1 VVIRFT
7 ESVTASHIARNT
19 ELDLPDEIAIRI
31 GCLLACI
38 QGGRMKQMLALRFH
52 QFGFENLLL
61 EEVPKPQPQSGEVL
75 VRVLASSINPSDIKN
90 VQGAMSARTKLP
102 RIPGRDF
109 AGIVEAGEANLIG
122 KEVWGTGGDL
132 GFARDGTAAEYI
144 ALPENAVVPK
154 PPSLTPEQAASLG
167 LNIVTAWAGLF
178 DRAGLKK
185 RETLLVLG
193 ASGGVGHAAVDLG
206 CWAGARVIAVDR
218 IEDKTSRADIVLNSL
233 SSTFTEDLKG
243 AIGAGV
249 NVVFDTVSGPMFE
262 VGLNALRRFGRM
274 VEISV
279 REDHEVKIDLLR
291 FYQDDLQLYGL
302 NTLNLN
308 AADCAIILEQ
318 VARPLETDWLR
329 PREVEVHPLREGVEA
344 YKLAAK
350 GGKKIVL
357 VMR

>member
-1 VVIRFT
+1 MR
-7 ESVTASHIARNT
+7 
-19 ELDLPDEIAIRI
+19 
-31 GCLLACI
+31 
-38 QGGRMKQMLALRFH
+38 ALRFH
-52 QFGFENLLL
+52 QFGLENLRL
-61 EEVPKPQPQSGEVL
+61 EDVPKPQPQSGEVL
-75 VRVLASSINPSDIKN
+75 VRVLASSINPSDVKN
-90 VQGAMSARTKLP
+90 VQGAMSAHTKLP

-109 AGIVEAGEANLIG
+109 AGIVEEGDANLVG

-132 GFARDGTAAEYI
+132 GFTRDGTAAEYI
-144 ALPENAVVPK
+144 VLSEKAVVPE

-167 LNIVTAWAGLF
+167 LNIVTAWAALF
-178 DRAGLKK
+178 DRAVLKK

-206 CWAGARVIAVDR
+206 CWAGAKVIAVDR

-233 SSTFTEDLKG
+233 SSTFTEDLKR

-249 NVVFDTVSGPMFE
+249 NVAFDTVSGPMFD
-262 VGLNALRRFGRM
+262 VGLNALGRCGRM
-274 VEISV
+274 VEITV

-291 FYQDDLQLYGL
+291 FYQDDFQLLGL

-308 AADCAIILEQ
+308 AADCAIILEEA
-318 VARPLETDWLR
+318 ARPIQTDWLR
-329 PREVEVHPLREGVEA
+329 PREVEVRPLSEGVEA

-357 VMR
+357 VMQ